1 MSSCEKSF
9 LLVWFEFEFWFCVRN
24 NKELK
29 IVCFLWAMQGYLT
42 LLSDWA
48 VKVVHEGLIKICH
61 VIKYNECAWK
71 LKHDYS
77 LEHKQDLLY
86 IPLFMH

>member
-1 MSSCEKSF
+1 
-9 LLVWFEFEFWFCVRN
+9 
-24 NKELK
+24 
-29 IVCFLWAMQGYLT
+29 MQGYLT

-61 VIKYNECAWK
+61 VIKYNECGWK